1 MVRTTDEMVQEILR
15 RSERMKQK
23 RNRGAVRALAAAA
36 VILCFLMI
44 GTVMWKVS
52 GVPVGEK
59 TSLYG
64 AFLLSAE
71 AGGYLLTAVAAF
83 TAGVAVAMLLTR
95 IRKKEGDSLRREQKG
110 TGSDRSRAEHEE

>member
-15 RSERMKQK
+15 RSGKLKQK
-23 RNRGAVRALAAAA
+23 RNRGVVRSLAAAA

-71 AGGYLLTAVAAF
+71 AGGYILTAVAAF
-83 TAGVAVAMLLTR
+83 TAGAVVAMLLIR
-95 IRKKEGDSLRREQKG
+95 IRKNEGDPSRREQRG
-110 TGSDRSRAEHEE
+110 TESDRL

>member
-15 RSERMKQK
+15 RSGKLKQK
-23 RNRGAVRALAAAA
+23 RNRGAVRSLAAAA

-71 AGGYLLTAVAAF
+71 AGGYILTAVAAF
-83 TAGVAVAMLLTR
+83 TAGAAVTMLLNR
-95 IRKKEGDSLRREQKG
+95 IRKNDGREWKAEQKKSD
-110 TGSDRSRAEHEE
+110 SDR